1 MSLKLQTAT
10 ARKTPLVED
19 NLVNVVNTA
28 ALAMKIQPDENLQ
41 LTGTSALQEC
51 PLREQYSSSVKH
63 WFWNL
68 RCRFIDP

>member
-10 ARKTPLVED
+10 ARKTTLVED

-28 ALAMKIQPDENLQ
+28 VRGMKIQPDENLQ
-41 LTGTSALQEC
+41 LTGKFALQES
-51 PLREQYSSSVKH
+51 PLREEYSSSVKH